1 MNEFNFKILII
12 GNKDRLIH
20 LEQLALEL
28 KKRGIETKVIHD
40 LDYIDKDFEL
50 NVMIKIQK
58 KKRFQKL
65 VQKKKLN

>member
-40 LDYIDKDFEL
+40 LDYIDKYFEL
-50 NVMIKIQK
+50 NVMKKIQK
-58 KKRFQKL
+58 KS
-65 VQKKKLN
+65 